1 MGRKIPMWQV
11 GLVMLF
17 TIVALMYAMDI
28 LQMLANLITGKPA
41 GDENAFTCGYGELH
55 IPLIASA
62 IVAAIV
68 AVLNGYRW
76 SFLEA
81 GIMASINRSMQAML
95 ILMTVGILIGGWIA
109 SGVVPAMIYYG
120 LMILKPSIFLF
131 AGCLLCCIV
140 SLATGSSWTT
150 AGTIGIALIGIGQ
163 GLGVEPAMAAGAIV
177 SGAYFGDKMSPLS
190 DTTNL
195 APAIAGSNLFDH
207 IRHMVWTVTPS
218 LVIALIIYLIMGKG
232 ISDDVSMEN
241 VMAIQD
247 GILGTFN
254 ISPWLL
260 LPPLVVIVIVALKL
274 PALPGLFGGI
284 VLGCILG
291 SIFQGISLGDWPGI
305 LHYGYEYAVSDIFNS
320 AVASIPADSDVA
332 MNVLE
337 LGGDTVRAGDLLD
350 MDAADFTNL
359 VKEMGWGS
367 AIETQYNLYQLLN
380 RGGMESMLWT
390 INLIICAMC
399 YGGVM
404 DASGMLASLAGALLK
419 FVRNI
424 GSLVTI
430 TIFSCIFMNVIA
442 ADQYLSI
449 ILPGRMYKEAW
460 EDKRLDPKNL
470 SRCLEDSGTL
480 TSSLVPWNTCGAT
493 MQTFLGVKT
502 WGGPGGGYARYT
514 FLNLVNPLISIFYGF
529 TGISMTKMSE
539 EQYQKILEEREKEK
553 QDALKSMEV

>member
-1 MGRKIPMWQV
+1 
-11 GLVMLF
+11 
-17 TIVALMYAMDI
+17 
-28 LQMLANLITGKPA
+28 
-41 GDENAFTCGYGELH
+41 
-55 IPLIASA
+55 
-62 IVAAIV
+62 
-68 AVLNGYRW
+68 
-76 SFLEA
+76 
-81 GIMASINRSMQAML
+81 
-95 ILMTVGILIGGWIA
+95 
-109 SGVVPAMIYYG
+109 
-120 LMILKPSIFLF
+120 
-131 AGCLLCCIV
+131 
-140 SLATGSSWTT
+140 
-150 AGTIGIALIGIGQ
+150 
-163 GLGVEPAMAAGAIV
+163 
-177 SGAYFGDKMSPLS
+177 
-190 DTTNL
+190 
-195 APAIAGSNLFDH
+195 
-207 IRHMVWTVTPS
+207 
-218 LVIALIIYLIMGKG
+218 
-232 ISDDVSMEN
+232 
-241 VMAIQD
+241 
-247 GILGTFN
+247 
-254 ISPWLL
+254 
-260 LPPLVVIVIVALKL
+260 
-274 PALPGLFGGI
+274 
-284 VLGCILG
+284 
-291 SIFQGISLGDWPGI
+291 
-305 LHYGYEYAVSDIFNS
+305 
-320 AVASIPADSDVA
+320 
-332 MNVLE
+332 
-337 LGGDTVRAGDLLD
+337 
-350 MDAADFTNL
+350 
-359 VKEMGWGS
+359 
-367 AIETQYNLYQLLN
+367 
-380 RGGMESMLWT
+380 MESMLWT